1 MILIKIL
8 IGLFGLG
15 IVVFVHELGHFL
27 AARLVK
33 IDVEAFSIGWGKPI
47 LKKKIGEVEYRLGMF
62 PIGGYCKMKG
72 NSDYGTD
79 DYKEA
84 WENMKNG
91 IKPDKSTFLGASPLS
106 RIVVSFGGPFFNLV
120 FAVLLLSI
128 IWGVGFEV
136 NTMSN
141 RIILA
146 SEMDGQT
153 FPADEAGLKTGDR
166 IIEIAGKK
174 ISYYHELQENIAL
187 NAEKKLPI
195 VVERNGEILSLEVTP
210 SLDKSSGA
218 GKIGVYFWTD
228 PVIKNVREGSPSQ
241 RAGLED
247 GDIITSANGVPLRN
261 SIDLV
266 KLTGLSNGAGHNE
279 DAFSGELVLEYER
292 NGERKQARFSRE
304 EYENDLGF
312 SWSYINY
319 RTPNLSFPQAI
330 AKGAKEGY
338 KTLAVSVKS
347 LRLLFKGIDLT
358 QAVSGPV
365 RLTYLMGDIAASG
378 FGQSVSSG
386 LRSFADFIALI
397 SVALCVMNLLPLPL
411 LDGGMIILFLI
422 EFIRR
427 KPAHPK
433 AITIFQYSG
442 MVIIFA
448 LMILAVFG
456 DILFFVRQ

>member
-1 MILIKIL
+1 MLLLKIA
-8 IGLFGLG
+8 IGLVGLG

-33 IDVEAFSIGWGKPI
+33 IDVEAFSIGWGNPI
-47 LKKKIGEVEYRLGMF
+47 LKKKIGSVEYRLGMF
-62 PIGGYCKMKG
+62 PVGGYCKMKG
-72 NSDYGTD
+72 ET

-84 WENMKNG
+84 WENMRSGN
-91 IKPDKSTFLGASPLS
+91 KPEKGSYLAASPAA
-106 RIVVSFGGPFFNLV
+106 RILVAFGGPFFNLV
-120 FAVLLLSI
+120 FAVLLLSLL
-128 IWGVGFEV
+128 WGVGFEV

-146 SEMDGQT
+146 SEMDGET
-153 FPADEAGLKTGDR
+153 FPADRAGLKTGDR
-166 IIEIAGKK
+166 IVEIDGKK

-187 NAEKKLPI
+187 NPDKKLPI
-195 VVERNGEILSLEVTP
+195 LVERNGEIIPIEVTP

-228 PVIKNVREGSPSQ
+228 PVIKNVKEGSPSN
-241 RAGLED
+241 RAGLAE
-247 GDIITSANGVPLRN
+247 GDILTSANGVPLHN
-261 SIDLV
+261 SIELV
-266 KLTGLSNGAGHNE
+266 KLLEH
-279 DAFSGELVLEYER
+279 DLPDELVLEYER
-292 NGERKQARFSRE
+292 NGVRGQAQFSRD

-312 SWSYINY
+312 SWSYISY

-330 AKGAKEGY
+330 AKGASEGY

-365 RLTYLMGDIAASG
+365 RITYLMGDIAASG
-378 FGQSVSSG
+378 FGQSVGSG
-386 LRSFADFIALI
+386 FRSFADFIAII
-397 SVALCVMNLLPLPL
+397 SVALCVMNLLPLPI
-411 LDGGMIILFLI
+411 LDGGMIVLFLV
-422 EFIRR
+422 EMIRR

-442 MVIIFA
+442 MVIIFT